1 MRYIVPKIQPDP
13 LSEIYVVTV
22 RFSNAAPCVERQK
35 SQVGI
40 GGAGVRTLNNN
51 KALVNKKSSPT
62 KDHPGFEPQG
72 LTLCCK

>member
-51 KALVNKKSSPT
+51 KALVTKKAHQQKT
-62 KDHPGFEPQG
+62 IPGSNHRV
-72 LTLCCK
+72 